1 MDAHRK
7 FDVVVFGATG
17 FTGQRVLKELVRQ
30 GQGYDRD
37 MLLCHFRVANS
48 LFVALVSA

>member
-17 FTGQRVLKELVRQ
+17 FTGQRVLKELVSQ

-37 MLLCHFRVANS
+37 KLSLLYITVVLQTVS
-48 LFVALVSA
+48 L